1 MTDHHSEASLGNAGW
16 AAIIRTGQLGQ
27 FSLLC
32 LGIWLHA
39 ADTMLVATAMPAAV
53 AEIGGDRLVSWT
65 LSLYL
70 LGSIL
75 SGAAAALTAS
85 ALGLRRAFVLAALT
99 YSSGCVVSALAPDMI
114 VMLIGRFAQGVGGGM
129 LVALTYVAIQRLFPK
144 DMWPRLIALMSAIWG
159 ASAFCGP
166 LIGGFFADLGLWRWG
181 FWMFAAQALL
191 LAVLVPAFMRPSKG
205 EAAPAQRF
213 PVVRLTLLSLAVLS
227 VATAGIYVT
236 PAVSLPLVAAG
247 GLFFYLFLRRDG
259 SRGSERMFPTRAFDI
274 RTPIGAGFIA
284 NLSLG
289 TAAMSF
295 TVYGPFL
302 LNRIHGISALE
313 AGYIIAAESVAW
325 STTAIAFAGVGAV
338 GEKVVMRTGAL
349 MIVLAIAML
358 GPIMAEGPI
367 WAILAM
373 SIAQGAGFG
382 LLWGF
387 LIRRVV
393 AMAPEQERDSASAA
407 MPTTQQIAFALGA
420 ALAGIVANMAGFAD
434 SGNHTAMQNVAWW
447 VFVSFVPV
455 AALGAAAAW
464 RVAGPMPAAANEG
477 QPLAGQGA
485 P

>member
-1 MTDHHSEASLGNAGW
+1 MTDHETGAPLGNAGW
-16 AAIIRTGQLGQ
+16 AAIIKTGQLGQ
-27 FSLLC
+27 FALLC

-75 SGAAAALTAS
+75 SGSAAALTAS

-99 YSSGCVVSALAPDMI
+99 YTAGCVVSALAPDMI
-114 VMLIGRFAQGVGGGM
+114 VMLAGRFAQGVGGGL
-129 LVALTYVAIQRLFPK
+129 LVALAYVAIQRLFPK

-181 FWMFAAQALL
+181 FWVFAGQALL
-191 LAVLVPAFMRPSKG
+191 LAVMVPAFMRPSRG
-205 EAAPAQRF
+205 VAAPGQRF
-213 PVVRLTLLSLAVLS
+213 PVIRLALLSLAVLS

-259 SRGSERMFPTRAFDI
+259 SRTTNKMFPTRAFDI
-274 RTPIGAGFIA
+274 RTVLGAGFIA
-284 NLSLG
+284 NLALG

-325 STTAIAFAGVGAV
+325 STTAIAFAGVGAA
-338 GEKVVMRTGAL
+338 GERLVMRSGAL
-349 MIVLAIAML
+349 LIVLAIAML
-358 GPIMAEGPI
+358 GPVMAEGPV
-367 WAILAM
+367 WAILIM

-393 AMAPEQERDSASAA
+393 ATAPVPERDSASAA

-420 ALAGIVANMAGFAD
+420 ALAGIIANTTGFAD
-434 SGNHTAMQNVAWW
+434 SGNRATMQNVAMW
-447 VFVSFVPV
+447 VFVAFVPL

-464 RVAGPMPAAANEG
+464 RVAGPKRAAEGEG
-477 QPLAGQGA
+477 QPLAGQAA